1 MWLRV
6 FAACVCE
13 LLDLTGMCALA
24 DSNLV
29 WRNIVRA
36 ATRFALL
43 WAGFGLDTGGVG
55 VVGVGFIFGVAGR

>member
-13 LLDLTGMCALA
+13 LLDLTGMCALF

-29 WRNIVRA
+29 AQYCYGGNEVRVVIDWLRAGYWRRWCCW
-36 ATRFALL
+36 RWFYLRC
-43 WAGFGLDTGGVG
+43 
-55 VVGVGFIFGVAGR
+55 GR